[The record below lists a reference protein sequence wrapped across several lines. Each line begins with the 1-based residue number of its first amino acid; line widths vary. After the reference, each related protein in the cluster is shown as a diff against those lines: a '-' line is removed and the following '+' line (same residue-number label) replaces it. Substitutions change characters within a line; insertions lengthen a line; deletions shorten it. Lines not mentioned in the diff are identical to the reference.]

1 MGRTI
6 LYTAVSLDGYIADIN
21 GKIDFLDHP
30 RFDLPDEDYGYEAF
44 MEGIDTIVMG
54 YNTNA
59 QILQFEGGY
68 PYKGKHSIVL
78 SRDANIPLADEN
90 VEVFTDGSVAL
101 LKALKEQGK
110 RIWIVGG
117 GATNAR
123 FHEADLIDELILT
136 YIPAM
141 LGNGIPLF
149 RENEGQ
155 SEWKTESVRS
165 YPNGLVQL
173 HLVRS

>member
-6 LYTAVSLDGYIADIN
+6 LYTAVSLDGYIADN
-21 GKIDFLDHP
+21 EGKIDFLDHP
-30 RFDLPDEDYGYEAF
+30 RFDLPDEDYGYETF
-44 MEGIDTIVMG
+44 MEGIDTIIMG
-54 YNTNA
+54 HKTYA

-78 SRDANIPLADEN
+78 SRDTDIPLANEN
-90 VEVFTDGSVAL
+90 IEVFTEGSVDL
-101 LKALKEQGK
+101 LKELKEQGK

-136 YIPAM
+136 YIPTM

-149 RENEGQ
+149 RKNDAK
-155 SEWKTESVRS
+155 SEWKTEGVRS

-173 HLVRS
+173 HLVKS

>member
-6 LYTAVSLDGYIADIN
+6 LYTAVSLDGYIADN
-21 GKIDFLDHP
+21 EGKIDFLDHP
-30 RFDLPDEDYGYEAF
+30 RFDLPDEDYGYETF

-54 YNTNA
+54 HKTYT

-78 SRDANIPLADEN
+78 SRDTDIPLVHEN
-90 VEVFTDGSVAL
+90 IEVFTEGSVAL
-101 LKALKEQGK
+101 LKELKEQGK

-136 YIPAM
+136 YIPTM

-149 RENEGQ
+149 RENDAK
-155 SEWKTESVRS
+155 SEWKTEGVRS

-173 HLVRS
+173 HLVKS

>member
-6 LYTAVSLDGYIADIN
+6 LYTAVSLDGYIADTE

-30 RFDLPDEDYGYEAF
+30 RFDLPDEDYGYETF

-54 YNTNA
+54 HKTYA

-78 SRDANIPLADEN
+78 SRDTDIPLANEN
-90 VEVFTDGSVAL
+90 IEVFTEGSVDL
-101 LKALKEQGK
+101 LKELKGQGK

-136 YIPAM
+136 YIPTM

-149 RENEGQ
+149 RKNDAK
-155 SEWKTESVRS
+155 SEWKTEGVRS

-173 HLVRS
+173 HLVKS

>member
-1 MGRTI
+1 
-6 LYTAVSLDGYIADIN
+6 
-21 GKIDFLDHP
+21 
-30 RFDLPDEDYGYEAF
+30 

-54 YNTNA
+54 HKTYA

-78 SRDANIPLADEN
+78 SRDTDIPLANEN
-90 VEVFTDGSVAL
+90 IEVFTEGSVDL
-101 LKALKEQGK
+101 LKELKEQGK

-136 YIPAM
+136 YIPTM

-149 RENEGQ
+149 RKNDAK
-155 SEWKTESVRS
+155 SEWKTEGVRS

-173 HLVRS
+173 HLVKS